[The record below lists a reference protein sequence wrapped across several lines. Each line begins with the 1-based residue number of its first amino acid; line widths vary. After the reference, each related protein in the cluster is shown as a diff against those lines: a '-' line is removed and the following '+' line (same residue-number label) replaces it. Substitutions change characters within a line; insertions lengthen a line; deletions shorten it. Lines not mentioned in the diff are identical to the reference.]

1 MKQFWPVRLTG
12 KPTVGFWVRFL
23 CLQEETH
30 RKKLSLSL
38 LDVVKSVPDAWN
50 SWGRLIMVGKRM
62 ASRKDRKT

>member
-1 MKQFWPVRLTG
+1 M
-12 KPTVGFWVRFL
+12 GFWVRFL